1 MTSTNKI
8 IRPWGWYINIDGND
22 YSGYKVKKIGVN
34 PGKRLSLQSHQKR
47 SEHWIIIKGTAKIRV
62 GNDYHILNTN
72 QSIYIP
78 KGTLHRIQNITNN
91 MLELIEVQVG
101 VYLGEDDIERFED
114 DFGRV

>member
-1 MTSTNKI
+1 M
-8 IRPWGWYINIDGND
+8 
-22 YSGYKVKKIGVN
+22 
-34 PGKRLSLQSHQKR
+34 QSHQKR
-47 SEHWIIIKGTAKIRV
+47 SEHWIIIKGSAKIRV